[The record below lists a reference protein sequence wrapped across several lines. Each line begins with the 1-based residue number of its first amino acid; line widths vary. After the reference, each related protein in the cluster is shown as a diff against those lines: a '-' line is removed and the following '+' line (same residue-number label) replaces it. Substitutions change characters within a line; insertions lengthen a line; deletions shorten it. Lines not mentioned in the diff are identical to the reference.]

1 MKAKVLGQLFLLTLS
16 LMLCACARHDLTAG
30 YPVPEGGTIANG
42 VYRNSYF
49 GFQYPLPPG
58 WTKDLAGPPPS
69 STGYY
74 SLATFKPEGELTATI
89 LIAAQDMFFYPKSI
103 NGAMDFLA
111 QMKKDLDP
119 SLTSSEP
126 ASVEIAGRSFG
137 RFDFGGAGLQHS
149 VFATEIRCHIVS
161 FILTSRSSTRIQEL
175 AASLNKISRASET
188 PVGAASEGK
197 EPPTLWPMCVR
208 DYATDDHVVRR
219 TNPVGSG
226 PGFPSVP
233 VRIIIDERG
242 RVRHVH
248 PIAGSPEQIKSVADA
263 LSQWVFK
270 PYVVNGHPV
279 EIETGLRLEFRA
291 KE

>member
-1 MKAKVLGQLFLLTLS
+1 MKVLTQLFLLTSS
-16 LMLCACARHDLTAG
+16 LMLCACTKHDLTAE
-30 YPVPEGGTIANG
+30 YAIPEGGTIANG

-49 GFQYPLPPG
+49 GLQYPLLRG

-74 SLATFKPEGELTATI
+74 SLVAFKPEGELTATI
-89 LIAAQDMFFYPKSI
+89 LIAAQDMFFYPKPI
-103 NGAMDFLA
+103 KDTMDFLA
-111 QMKKDLDP
+111 QMQKDLDP

-137 RFDFGGAGLQHS
+137 RFDFSGAGLQHS

-161 FILTSRSSTRIQEL
+161 FIFTSRSSKQIQEL
-175 AASLNKISRASET
+175 AASLNKIPLASDT
-188 PVGAASEGK
+188 TSGAASQSK
-197 EPPTLWPMCVR
+197 EPTTPWPICVR
-208 DYATDDHVVRR
+208 DYATDDHIVRR
-219 TNPVGSG
+219 TYPVGSS

-233 VRIIIDERG
+233 VRIIIDEQG
-242 RVRHVH
+242 KVRHIH
-248 PIAGSPEQIKSVADA
+248 PIAGSPEHIKSVADA

-291 KE
+291 KD